1 MPIWTLDIETRIAV
15 AQLRWLAEWRVVTG
29 R

>member
-1 MPIWTLDIETRIAV
+1 MPIWDLDIETRIAV
-15 AQLRWLAEWRVVTG
+15 AQLRWLAEWRAAVT